1 MSVLSDRVKWS
12 RAQSRRV
19 VIDLRLHRGHS
30 LQLHAEGLFDVVEAI
45 EDVKDVGRQ
54 NLSDRATFLRRAF
67 GGRHMA
73 CEYEP
78 RSFAD
83 QPSICDVNFT
93 HANRAHGSSG
103 HDGGV
108 VQRQEQRQRE
118 GGKWKRGSG
127 GAVRSSG
134 DTEARPDHAAHGE
147 CDWDY
152 DAPDNSSQ
160 LLQLNIWT
168 EDFYK
173 QGGELVDADA
183 QPFAIGERKGNI
195 KVSDLTG
202 IDISW
207 VEKGRF
213 IQLAYSTVGPSV
225 PKATTKVE
233 EVKALAKKVSSTL

>member
-1 MSVLSDRVKWS
+1 MRIALMAAVVMMVVSCNGKRSDNEKVGS
-12 RAQSRRV
+12 GSAATPAQSAEAGAEKFAACTF
-19 VIDLRLHRGHS
+19 ITMKEAETLFGHP
-30 LQLHAEGLFDVVEAI
+30 
-45 EDVKDVGRQ
+45 
-54 NLSDRATFLRRAF
+54 ATQKQGPTTSR
-67 GGRHMA
+67 
-73 CEYEP
+73 
-78 RSFAD
+78 
-83 QPSICDVNFT
+83 
-93 HANRAHGSSG
+93 
-103 HDGGV
+103 
-108 VQRQEQRQRE
+108 
-118 GGKWKRGSG
+118 
-127 GAVRSSG
+127 
-134 DTEARPDHAAHGE
+134 HGE

-233 EVKALAKKVSSTL
+233 EVKALAKKVSAAL